1 VFRVSPAQDHE
12 SRTSDDTAGMEMALR
27 SDRRGGEGW
36 AGGASWCRREWIIGE
51 SPNTDMTDE
60 GIESEP

>member
-1 VFRVSPAQDHE
+1 MCRVSPAQDHE
-12 SRTSDDTAGMEMALR
+12 SRTSDDTAGMETALR
-27 SDRRGGEGW
+27 SDRRGG
-36 AGGASWCRREWIIGE
+36 AGGASWCWREWIIGE